1 MYYAK
6 RKLCHNEFLRKK
18 LTYIVF
24 FHYNSIQSKWKIMT
38 ENHRF
43 EEKKIQKDAHP
54 YAYNIQT
61 DRHFLIHIHNINKLS
76 SFIEFF

>member
-24 FHYNSIQSKWKIMT
+24 FHYNSIQSKWTIMT
-38 ENHRF
+38 ENDRF
-43 EEKKIQKDAHP
+43 EEKKNPKGCPSVCI
-54 YAYNIQT
+54 
-61 DRHFLIHIHNINKLS
+61 
-76 SFIEFF
+76 